1 MRPAHHSIHHR
12 QPPIHH
18 RLATHT
24 QTQPVYGFL
33 SDGFPLLGYRRRSY
47 LALSGVLGALSFLA
61 LASPGLVSTTATA
74 TLACTL
80 SSLSVAVSDVVA
92 DSLVVE
98 KIRKQGDADP
108 KLAGGLQSLCWGQC
122 GRKKGRKDVCVR
134 DIRTT

>member
-1 MRPAHHSIHHR
+1 MRPAHRHSITVT
-12 QPPIHH
+12 PPLLRH
-18 RLATHT
+18 THKH
-24 QTQPVYGFL
+24 TQPVYGFL

-122 GRKKGRKDVCVR
+122 GEGRKERMCG
-134 DIRTT
+134 IRTI